1 MSTRA
6 KRQQRRD
13 AYGRAHKTL
22 TSARVAR
29 SLSNNKTSGDPR
41 NVPLYVS
48 HPRDLGGLGRAF
60 LEKIRSAAM
69 AGGLRGKRTEKVHRS

>member
-1 MSTRA
+1 MSAGA

-13 AYGRAHKTL
+13 ARHRADKAL

-29 SLSNNKTSGDPR
+29 SLRYNKLTGDPR

-48 HPRDLGGLGRAF
+48 HPGTLGGLGRAF

-69 AGGLRGKRTEKVHRS
+69 SAGARGTEGPRRRRK